1 MKVKC
6 RKWKWILES
15 ESAQL
20 ALPMQEET
28 VFLAY
33 LNQQVGRKGAHIYV
47 FTLMKSYTWKVK
59 IESYNMK
66 WMLEV
71 KIEC

>member
-1 MKVKC
+1 MPMKVKC

-28 VFLAY
+28 VCLAY
-33 LNQQVGRKGAHIYV
+33 LNQQVGRKGAHIC
-47 FTLMKSYTWKVK
+47 LYTDEKLHV
-59 IESYNMK
+59 ESEN
-66 WMLEV
+66 WEL
-71 KIEC
+71 